1 MLSEKEQK
9 TLNETRLRNLKRR
22 KAKLLQH
29 ASLIDEAIETQKMI
43 NELENQLQ

>member
-1 MLSEKEQK
+1 MLTEKEQR

-29 ASLIDEAIETQKMI
+29 ASLLDEAIETQQMI
-43 NELENQLQ
+43 NELEQELQ